1 MVINCR
7 NPPDS
12 RHRTGS
18 SKLATA
24 NGNLQ
29 YQRYLCSTSLATI
42 ASVAEIFAID
52 NTKQKCAAH
61 TAAND
66 VIIGRSI

>member
-1 MVINCR
+1 VEVI
-7 NPPDS
+7 
-12 RHRTGS
+12 RHNGIGGNIDTKQLG
-18 SKLATA
+18 KL
-24 NGNLQ
+24 NKPGHN
-29 YQRYLCSTSLATI
+29 RI

-61 TAAND
+61 TAANV